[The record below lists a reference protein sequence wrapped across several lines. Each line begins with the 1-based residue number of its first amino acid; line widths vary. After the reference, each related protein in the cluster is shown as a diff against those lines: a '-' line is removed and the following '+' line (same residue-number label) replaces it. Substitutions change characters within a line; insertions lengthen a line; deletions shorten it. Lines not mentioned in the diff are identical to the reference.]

1 MNAGFSA
8 ITAFMLELE
17 QLKAV
22 LRRSMPPGL
31 DRYENSAEHSWQI
44 CLLAMA
50 MQGQSA
56 DAVDLAHVLKM
67 LLVHDIPEI
76 DAGDVLAYDTGAHA
90 QQAERELAGAQRIF
104 GLLPGATGSQLLALW
119 HEFTTGSSVEARY
132 ARAVDRLMPMLQ
144 NIHGGGRTWQENQ
157 IRIDQILSNNKAK
170 IASVF
175 PSVWPDLEAQLY
187 AAVARG
193 DLLPP
198 LA

>member
-1 MNAGFSA
+1 MNTAFAA

-17 QLKAV
+17 QLKSV
-22 LRRSMPPGL
+22 LRRSIPPGL
-31 DRYENSAEHSWQI
+31 SRYENSAEHSWQI
-44 CLLAMA
+44 CLLALS
-50 MQGQSA
+50 MQEQA
-56 DAVDLAHVLKM
+56 AQAVDMAQVLKM

-76 DAGDVLAYDTGAHA
+76 DAGDVLAYDISAQA

-104 GLLPGATGSQLLALW
+104 GLLPGAPGEQLLALW
-119 HEFTTGSSVEARY
+119 HEFTTGTSFEANY

-144 NIHGGGRTWQENQ
+144 NIHGGGRTWHENQ
-157 IRIDQILSNNKAK
+157 IRIDQILTNNKPK

-175 PSVWPDLEAQLY
+175 PAAWPELEASLRH
-187 AAVARG
+187 AVARG